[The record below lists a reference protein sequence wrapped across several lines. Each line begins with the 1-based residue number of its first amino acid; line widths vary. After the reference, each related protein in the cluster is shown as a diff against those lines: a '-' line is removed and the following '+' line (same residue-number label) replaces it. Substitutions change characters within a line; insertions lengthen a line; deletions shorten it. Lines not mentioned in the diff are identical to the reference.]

1 MKVSEIL
8 AGSTK
13 AYPSIEIVP
22 PLRGITKDELLES
35 IAPFM
40 EFSPKYI
47 NVTSHRDEFE
57 YREEADGSFSRHLL
71 RNRINE
77 TTVCAAIMSKY
88 DVEVVPHLICGGST
102 KEEIE
107 SKLDNLEFLG
117 INNIVALRGD
127 SMTGEKRF
135 TPTPGGYS
143 FASELVEGIRS
154 YQGSAGYKRKRGMDS
169 STSLGMTEGG
179 NGMTEGG
186 NGKTERGNGMTE
198 KELGRGKRLAEER
211 FFCIGVGAYPE
222 KHFEAA
228 NIETDILN
236 LKRKVD
242 AGADYIITQ
251 MFFDNKVYYDFV
263 EKCRAAGITVPIVPG
278 LKPLSTARQISVLPE
293 AFSLDI
299 PLELTG
305 EIEKHRN
312 DKEAVYRIGTE
323 WCTMQCKDLLKH
335 GVPAVHFYTMGK
347 SRNITDILRECF

>member
-8 AGSTK
+8 AASTK

-57 YREEADGSFSRHLL
+57 YREEADGSFSRHLV
-71 RNRINE
+71 RNRISE
-77 TTVCAAIMSKY
+77 TTVCAAIMSRY

-107 SKLDNLEFLG
+107 SRLDNLEFLG
-117 INNIVALRGD
+117 ISNIVALRGD

-135 TPTPGGYS
+135 TPTPGGYRY
-143 FASELVEGIRS
+143 ASELVEGIRK
-154 YQGSAGYKRKRGMDS
+154 YQGSAVYKRKRGVDS
-169 STSLGMTEGG
+169 STSLGMTGKGEGI
-179 NGMTEGG
+179 
-186 NGKTERGNGMTE
+186 
-198 KELGRGKRLAEER
+198 AEER

-236 LKRKVD
+236 LKKKVD

-263 EKCRAAGITVPIVPG
+263 DKCRAAGITVPIIPG
-278 LKPLSTARQISVLPE
+278 LKPLSTARQVSLLPE
-293 AFSLDI
+293 SFSLDI
-299 PLELTG
+299 PVELTE
-305 EIEKHRN
+305 EIGRHSY

-347 SRNITDILRECF
+347 SKNITDILRECF

>member
-127 SMTGEKRF
+127 SMAGEKRF
-135 TPTPGGYS
+135 TPTPGGYRY
-143 FASELVEGIRS
+143 ASELVEGIRS

-169 STSLGMTEGG
+169 STSLGMTENGQ
-179 NGMTEGG
+179 GMT
-186 NGKTERGNGMTE
+186 GKGQGT
-198 KELGRGKRLAEER
+198 AEER

-263 EKCRAAGITVPIVPG
+263 EKCRAAGITVPIIPG

-335 GVPAVHFYTMGK
+335 GVPAMHFYTMGK

>member
-8 AGSTK
+8 ASSQK
-13 AYPSIEIVP
+13 AFPSIEIVP
-22 PLRGITKDELLES
+22 PLRGITKDELLDS

-40 EFSPKYI
+40 EFKPKYI

-57 YREEADGSFSRHLL
+57 YREAEDGTFSRHLI
-71 RNRINE
+71 RNRISE

-88 DVEVVPHLICGGST
+88 DVEVVPHLICGGNT

-107 SKLDNLEFLG
+107 SRLDNLAFMG

-135 TPTPGGYS
+135 TPTPGGYRY
-143 FASELVEGIRS
+143 ASELIEGIRS
-154 YQGSAGYKRKRGMDS
+154 YQGSNSYRRSRGLEADD
-169 STSLGMTEGG
+169 
-179 NGMTEGG
+179 
-186 NGKTERGNGMTE
+186 
-198 KELGRGKRLAEER
+198 R

-236 LKRKVD
+236 LKKKVD

-263 EKCRAAGITVPIVPG
+263 DRCRAAGITVPVIPG
-278 LKPLSTARQISVLPE
+278 LKPISTPKQLTTLPE

-299 PLELTG
+299 PVELTDA
-305 EIEKHRN
+305 ISKVKN
-312 DKEAVYRIGTE
+312 DKDAVYQIGRE
-323 WCTMQCKDLLKH
+323 WCTMQCKDLIAN

-347 SRNITDILRECF
+347 SENITHILRECF